1 MGPDRDAAHLAGIA
15 LAEDGTRDIT
25 SLVTVGEGQE
35 GVAVLEA
42 RTEMVV
48 SGTRYADA
56 VLGACGLP
64 PFTWTVADG
73 ELVPEGAIATVK
85 GSLRGILRAERPL
98 LNLLQRASGIAT
110 LTRRVVR
117 EVEGTSCRV
126 LHTRKTT
133 PGLRDL
139 EIAAVLHGGGSPHR
153 HDLADTVL
161 VKDNHWQALRDAGRT
176 LRDAL
181 DEARSL
187 GALGL
192 QVEVESLDQLREA
205 CAAGA
210 TRLLIDNQSPEVVG
224 TWGAE
229 ARRLRSDIEV
239 EASGGI
245 TLATVR
251 DYALAGADYVS
262 LGFLTHSV
270 PSADLGLEV
279 TS

>member
-1 MGPDRDAAHLAGIA
+1 MPDRDAAHVAGVA
-15 LAEDGTRDIT
+15 LAEDGARDIT
-25 SLVTVGEGQE
+25 SLVTVGEDQD

-42 RTEMVV
+42 RTEMVI
-48 SGTRYADA
+48 SGTQYADA
-56 VLGACGLP
+56 VLAACGLP
-64 PFTWTVADG
+64 PFTWTATDG
-73 ELVPEGAIATVK
+73 DLVRAGGIATVQ

-117 EVEGTSCRV
+117 EVEGTSCRI

-133 PGLRDL
+133 PGLRHL
-139 EIAAVLHGGGSPHR
+139 EIAAVLHGGGSAHR
-153 HDLADTVL
+153 SNLADTVL
-161 VKDNHWQALRDAGRT
+161 VKDNHWQALRASGRT

-181 DEARSL
+181 DAARAS
-187 GALGL
+187 GARGL

-205 CAAGA
+205 CEAGA
-210 TRLLIDNQSPEVVG
+210 TRLLVDNQSPRVVE

-229 ARRLRSDIEV
+229 ARRLRSGVEI

-279 TS
+279 TK